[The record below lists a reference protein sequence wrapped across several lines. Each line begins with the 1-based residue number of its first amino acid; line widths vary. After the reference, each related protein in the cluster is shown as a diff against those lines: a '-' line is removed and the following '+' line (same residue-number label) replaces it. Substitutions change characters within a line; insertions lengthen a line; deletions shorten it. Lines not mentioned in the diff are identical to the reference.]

1 MGLRSRIFSGF
12 GVLVALGLAMAGYGY
27 YGLSNIAS
35 EGVKKT
41 ASVQTVSATTS
52 AAAQSMQEVLAVA
65 AGAKESSQ
73 TVLTAAGAVGKTANT
88 LRTEVTDFLSA
99 MSSGDE
105 AERLRYER
113 CPGNGTQVI
122 FRIAGQPEIRAEV
135 VDISRSGIAVR
146 CQRAGAAG
154 TDAVLTLP
162 GHGPVVTARIARVTT
177 GTIGFAFRQDSTTSA
192 RVDQA
197 MDTIAAVN
205 LRAA

>member
-1 MGLRSRIFSGF
+1 MRDVGSAISQ
-12 GVLVALGLAMAGYGY
+12 VESVATA
-27 YGLSNIAS
+27 IAAAV
-35 EGVKKT
+35 EEQAAATREIT

-113 CPGNGTQVI
+113 CPGNGTQAI
-122 FRIAGQPEIRAEV
+122 FRIAGQPEIRAEI
-135 VDISRSGIAVR
+135 VDISRGGIAVR
-146 CQRAGAAG
+146 
-154 TDAVLTLP
+154 
-162 GHGPVVTARIARVTT
+162 
-177 GTIGFAFRQDSTTSA
+177 
-192 RVDQA
+192 
-197 MDTIAAVN
+197 
-205 LRAA
+205 